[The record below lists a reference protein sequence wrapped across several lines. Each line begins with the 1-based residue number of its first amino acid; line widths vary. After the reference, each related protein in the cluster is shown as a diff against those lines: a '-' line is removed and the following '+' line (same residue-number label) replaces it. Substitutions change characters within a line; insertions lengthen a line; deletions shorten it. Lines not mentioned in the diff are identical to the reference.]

1 MFAYESGSKSV
12 QANSSLVREKS
23 AIGWWPKAIAVLGA
37 LLLAA
42 GALIALFHP
51 AMLVSAHDEIN
62 GAVHIYAGYLA
73 SRNLALAIMLIAALR
88 LGAKGMLNNLLL
100 LVALIQLLDAVM
112 DVIEGRWPV
121 ATGVVVLAVL
131 FFVASGSLSGYPFW
145 KIHAWKETD

>member
-1 MFAYESGSKSV
+1 MSAHESGSKRV
-12 QANSSLVREKS
+12 RANASLVREKS

-42 GALIALFHP
+42 GAVIAIFHP

-73 SRNLALAIMLIAALR
+73 SRNLALAIMLVAAL
-88 LGAKGMLNNLLL
+88 LFGAKGMLSNLLL

-121 ATGVVVLAVL
+121 AAGVAVLAVL
-131 FFVASGSLSGYPFW
+131 FFVASGSLSDYPFW
-145 KIHAWKETD
+145 KIRAWKTQ

>member
-1 MFAYESGSKSV
+1 MSAYESGSKSV

-121 ATGVVVLAVL
+121 VAGVVVLAML
-131 FFVASGSLSGYPFW
+131 FFIASGSLSGHPFW
-145 KIHAWKETD
+145 KIHAWKQTD

>member
-1 MFAYESGSKSV
+1 MSAHESGSKRV

-23 AIGWWPKAIAVLGA
+23 AIGWWPRAIAILGA

-42 GALIALFHP
+42 GAVIALFHP
-51 AMLVSAHDEIN
+51 AMLVSGRDEIN

-73 SRNLALAIMLIAALR
+73 SRNLALAIMLVAAL
-88 LGAKGMLNNLLL
+88 LFGAKGMLSNLLL

-121 ATGVVVLAVL
+121 AAGVAVLAVL
-131 FFVASGSLSGYPFW
+131 FFIASGSLSVYPFW
-145 KIHAWKETD
+145 KIRAWKTH

>member
-1 MFAYESGSKSV
+1 MSAYESGSKSV

-23 AIGWWPKAIAVLGA
+23 VIGWWPKAIAILGA

-51 AMLVSAHDEIN
+51 VMLVSAHDEIN

-73 SRNLALAIMLIAALR
+73 SRNLALAIMLIAALC

-121 ATGVVVLAVL
+121 ATGVVVLALL
-131 FFVASGSLSGYPFW
+131 FFIASGSLSGYPFW
-145 KIHAWKETD
+145 KTHAWKETD